1 MKKGSAKP
9 NGNLALMCRLM
20 VDGEIKQFSC
30 KMDVSPH
37 LWDVKNNRASGK
49 SIEAQRINRAVD
61 KIRVEVNRRYQEL
74 MKTDR
79 YVTAAKLKDAYLGIG
94 VKQETLLKLFGQHN
108 AEFEKKVGHSRAQG
122 TFRRY
127 QTVCNHIR
135 EFLPHTYK
143 REDIPLKELNLTF
156 INDFEYFL
164 RTEKKCRT
172 NTVWGYMIV
181 LKHIVSIARNDG
193 RLPFN
198 PFCGIYQLSRM
209 RGQGLPHPNGD
220 TDAHERTACKHSSTA
235 TCG

>member
-79 YVTAAKLKDAYLGIG
+79 YVTAAKLKDAYLGIDI
-94 VKQETLLKLFGQHN
+94 KQETLLKLFEQHN
-108 AEFEKKVGHSRAQG
+108 AEFAKKVGHSRVKG
-122 TFRRY
+122 TFQRY
-127 QTVCNHIR
+127 ITVYKHIR

-143 REDIPLKELNLTF
+143 REDIPLKELNLMF

-164 RTEKKCRT
+164 RTVKKCRT
-172 NTVWGYMIV
+172 NTLWGYMIV
-181 LKHIVSIARNDG
+181 LKHIISIARNDG
-193 RLPFN
+193 RLPFKI
-198 PFCGIYQLSRM
+198 PLRDISILPKAWTEDISRK
-209 RGQGLPHPNGD
+209 RRYTP
-220 TDAHERTACKHSSTA
+220 
-235 TCG
+235 